1 MKTAC
6 AYYRTSS
13 QTNVG
18 PDKDS
23 LKRQQDAVQTYSKA
37 EGIEIVREF
46 YDGAVS
52 GADPVDTRDGFADM
66 VRYMLGNGARTV
78 LVENASRFARDLLV
92 QLTGHEYLKRHGIEL
107 IPVDAPAHF
116 TEDTPTARMVRE
128 ILGSIAA
135 FEKNSL
141 VARLRKARE
150 RSGRLGGNPNWT
162 PVPVEHV
169 QAASAAKAKGLS
181 LRAVSSELA
190 NQGYLS
196 RSARPYGPESIRR
209 MVSR

>member
-1 MKTAC
+1 M
-6 AYYRTSS
+6 
-13 QTNVG
+13 
-18 PDKDS
+18 
-23 LKRQQDAVQTYSKA
+23 QTYAKVQ
-37 EGIEIVREF
+37 GIEIVREF
-46 YDGAVS
+46 YDAAVS
-52 GADPVDTRDGFADM
+52 GADPVDSRDGFADM
-66 VRYMLGNGARTV
+66 IRYMLGNGARTV

-150 RSGRLGGNPNWT
+150 RCGRLGGNPNWM
-162 PVPVEHV
+162 PVPAEHT
-169 QAASAAKAKGLS
+169 QAAKAAAARGLS
-181 LRAVSSELA
+181 LRAIGAELA
-190 NQGYLS
+190 TAGYHSPSGKQYGSQSVKRML
-196 RSARPYGPESIRR
+196 RSA
-209 MVSR
+209 